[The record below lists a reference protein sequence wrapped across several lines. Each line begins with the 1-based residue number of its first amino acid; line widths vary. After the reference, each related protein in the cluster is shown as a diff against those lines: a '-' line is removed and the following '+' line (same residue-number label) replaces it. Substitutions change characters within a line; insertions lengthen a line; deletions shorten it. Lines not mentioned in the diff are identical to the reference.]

1 MSLELTQ
8 QEWAEAR
15 RSAVAIMPELVA
27 KLGLPKALLTY
38 QSHVVKLL
46 ETAGVEV
53 LFIEKSR
60 RIGLTWGF
68 ASYAVL
74 KAARQKK
81 AGGMDVM
88 YISYA
93 QDMTRE
99 FIDACAM
106 WAKAYSIAASDAE
119 EFLFDDETS
128 EGTKSI
134 QAFRIKFASG
144 FEIIGLSS
152 APRTLRGKQGVV
164 MIDEAAFVDNL
175 AELLKAALAFLMWGG
190 QVVVCSTHNGFDN
203 HFNDQIQQILA
214 GKLPYEHVKIDFDSA
229 LRDGLYQRI
238 CFVTGKTWTPEL
250 EAEWRAK
257 IYKFYASGADEE
269 LRCIPSA
276 SSGSYLSL
284 PLIMARQKKDIPV
297 IRWHPPQGF
306 VDWPEEARKA
316 EAETFCKGKLLP
328 HLVAMN
334 PRWRSCFGE
343 DFGRNGDL
351 TCIHPVQIRND
362 QSLSTPFVLELRDV
376 PFTSQWQILEYIAT
390 RLPRFSH
397 GALDARGNGAYL
409 AEQARQKF
417 GVSMIT
423 EVQLSTSW
431 YIANMP
437 RLKSAFEDG
446 TFEIPMDDDI
456 RADYRLL
463 QMEKGVAKVPDSS
476 HTEGQDG
483 HARHGDTAI
492 AGCLAVF
499 ASVQDGGK
507 VGVGSTGQTRPVQET
522 LADFVGID
530 NGGNLRADFS
540 AFLRM

>member
-8 QEWAEAR
+8 AEWAEAR
-15 RSAVAIMPELVA
+15 RSAIAIMPDIIA
-27 KLGLPKALLTY
+27 KFGLPKALLSY
-38 QSHVVKLL
+38 QAKTVQLL
-46 ETAGVEV
+46 ESTGVEV

-203 HFNDQIQQILA
+203 TFNEQIQQILA
-214 GKLPYEHVKIDFDSA
+214 GKLPYAHQKITFDEA
-229 LRDGLYQRI
+229 LQDGLYQRI
-238 CFVTGKTWTPEL
+238 CFVTGKEWSPEN
-250 EAEWRAK
+250 EAEWRQK

-284 PLIMARQKKDIPV
+284 PLIMARQKKDVPV
-297 IRWHPPQGF
+297 VRWHPPQGF
-306 VDWPEEARKA
+306 VDWPEHLRNA
-316 EAETFCKGKLLP
+316 EVDKFCEDRLRPLLAEL
-328 HLVAMN
+328 N

-343 DFGRNGDL
+343 DFGRKGDL
-351 TCIHPVQIRND
+351 TCIHPLQIRND
-362 QSLSTPFVLELRDV
+362 QSLATPFVLELRDV
-376 PFTSQWQILEYIAT
+376 PFTSQWRILDYIVC

-423 EVQLSTSW
+423 EVQLSQSW

-446 TFEIPMDDDI
+446 TFELPMDDDI

-463 QMEKGVAKVPDSS
+463 QMDKGVAKIPDNSR
-476 HTEGQDG
+476 TEGQDG
-483 HARHGDTAI
+483 HERHGDTAI
-492 AGCLAVF
+492 AGALAVY
-499 ASVQDGGK
+499 ASVQDGGA
-507 VGVGSTGQTRPVQET
+507 VGIGSNGVARPTQQNLT
-522 LADFVGID
+522 DFVGFD
-530 NGGNLRADFS
+530 GGGSLRADFS

>member
-1 MSLELTQ
+1 MSLELTAK
-8 QEWAEAR
+8 EWAEAR
-15 RSAVAIMPELVA
+15 RSAVAIMPDLVA
-27 KLGLPKALLTY
+27 KLGLPKALLDY
-38 QSHVVKLL
+38 QSHVVQLL
-46 ETAGVEV
+46 ETAGIEV

-68 ASYAVL
+68 AAYAVL

-144 FEIIGLSS
+144 IEIIGLSS

-203 HFNDQIQQILA
+203 TFNEQIQQILA
-214 GKLPYEHVKIDFDSA
+214 GKLPYAHVKITFDQA
-229 LRDGLYQRI
+229 LEAGLYQRI
-238 CFVTGKTWTPEL
+238 CFVTGKTWSPEA
-250 EAEWRAK
+250 EAEWREK

-284 PLIMARQKKDIPV
+284 PLIMARQKKDVPV
-297 IRWHPPQGF
+297 VRWHPPQGF
-306 VDWPEEARKA
+306 VDWPEQLRLA
-316 EAETFCKGKLLP
+316 EVDKFCEDRLRPLLAEL
-328 HLVAMN
+328 N
-334 PRWRSCFGE
+334 PRLRSCFGE
-343 DFGRNGDL
+343 DFGRKGDL
-351 TCIHPVQIRND
+351 TCIHPLQIRHD
-362 QSLSTPFVLELRDV
+362 QSLATPFVLELRDV
-376 PFTSQWQILEYIAT
+376 PFTSQWRILDYIVC

-423 EVQLSTSW
+423 EVQLSQAW

-446 TFEIPMDDDI
+446 TFELPMDDDI

-463 QMEKGVAKVPDSS
+463 QMDKGVAKIPDNSR
-476 HTEGQDG
+476 TEGQDG
-483 HARHGDTAI
+483 HERHGDTAI
-492 AGCLAVF
+492 AGALAVY
-499 ASVQDGGK
+499 ASVQDGGA
-507 VGVGSTGQTRPVQET
+507 VGIGSNGVTRPTQQNLT
-522 LADFVGID
+522 DFVGFD
-530 NGGNLRADFS
+530 GGGSLRADFS